1 MFIRIILTQLSL
13 FKPLFQ
19 KYQLKRHQETHDS
32 IFYACP
38 YCEKPPVKARSSL
51 KKHLSQVH
59 TDKITEWGT
68 SSFLTKQIVRDEE
81 KLRELRKKYLEK
93 KRLNGSDK
101 YAELCRVVSE
111 ETTSNSITSGGGDS
125 LDSSMDDLTMTIDNN
140 NSLKRANSVP
150 ANGSDTESKRTV
162 KKVIQRMVS
171 VPLTLDDAARAMP
184 HPPHP
189 ATQPNIQ
196 RHHQKYIANAVLAS
210 DYNKRQKFMNG
221 NVEMMAQNYY
231 AAAASVPM
239 PAAAGH
245 GGPSQPKSA
254 EDHEMI
260 DNLFFDKLISE
271 NLLDPLNG
279 SDYQGTDDDH
289 SINSVN
295 YIQETFQN
303 SFDKIQEKL
312 DAELEVDSDQL
323 KWADTLKSDD
333 STDEMSGK
341 LLGIDESVMLI

>member
-1 MFIRIILTQLSL
+1 MSSLSSRMPQSHLTEKMCILHS
-13 FKPLFQ
+13 Q

-32 IFYACP
+32 VFYVCP
-38 YCEKPPVKARSSL
+38 YCDKPPVKARSSL
-51 KKHLSQVH
+51 KKHLSRDH
-59 TDKITEWGT
+59 SDKIQEWNV
-68 SSFLTKQIVRDEE
+68 SNFLTKQILKDEE

-93 KRLNGSDK
+93 KRLNGGDK

-125 LDSSMDDLTMTIDNN
+125 LDSTEGALDNN
-140 NSLKRANSVP
+140 NTLKRTGMMMNGGDIERRPMKKAYNS
-150 ANGSDTESKRTV
+150 
-162 KKVIQRMVS
+162 KKSGHMSSYGGKMAYPQ
-171 VPLTLDDAARAMP
+171 
-184 HPPHP
+184 
-189 ATQPNIQ
+189 QP
-196 RHHQKYIANAVLAS
+196 RKYIANAVLAP
-210 DYNKRQKFMNG
+210 DHMIYKKQKFANG
-221 NVEMMAQNYY
+221 GVALPTEVQHNYY
-231 AAAASVPM
+231 TNINAAP
-239 PAAAGH
+239 PPH
-245 GGPSQPKSA
+245 HHRTN

-260 DNLFFDKLISE
+260 DNLFFDKLIND

-279 SDYQGTDDDH
+279 GEYHGGDDDH

-312 DAELEVDSDQL
+312 DAELVDNDQL
-323 KWADTLKSDD
+323 KWEDTLKSDD